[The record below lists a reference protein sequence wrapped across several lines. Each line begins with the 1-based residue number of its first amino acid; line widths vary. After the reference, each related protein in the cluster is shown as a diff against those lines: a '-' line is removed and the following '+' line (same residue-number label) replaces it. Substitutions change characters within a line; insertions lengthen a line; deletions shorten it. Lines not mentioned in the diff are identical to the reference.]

1 MNRKR
6 YNEKFILE
14 RNKTE
19 KDITVQPFDSEQNV
33 L

>member
-14 RNKTE
+14 RNETE